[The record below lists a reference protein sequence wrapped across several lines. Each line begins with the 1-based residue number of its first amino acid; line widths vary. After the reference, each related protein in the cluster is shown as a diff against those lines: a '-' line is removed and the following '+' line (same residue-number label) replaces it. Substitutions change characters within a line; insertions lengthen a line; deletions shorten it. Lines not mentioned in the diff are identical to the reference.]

1 MVLSSTWF
9 MEGYIDYELQKY
21 RLLAYLQDVKKH
33 FSATRLYP
41 QLADIIAHYNNL
53 LAYRA
58 NKQQLQ
64 DAFPKQL
71 RNMHP
76 ERLELVYE
84 HLQADDSVM
93 QELEEIISF
102 AIGGMR
108 ETISEGAEIYE
119 LIEKQMTIEPIG
131 IMPLYKNEGYALM
144 HYTGAKDVHVYH
156 YTISIFE
163 NKDAR
168 YRALK
173 MLHVDT
179 RTKTLATTWE
189 QMKIDIVRDIR
200 TLPNPA
206 VYVVEFP
213 VRIPFYETL
222 LPITKRALVRYI

>member
-1 MVLSSTWF
+1 MVLSDTWF

-41 QLADIIAHYNNL
+41 QLAEIIAHYNNL
-53 LAYRA
+53 LSYRA
-58 NKQQLQ
+58 NKQHLQ
-64 DAFPKQL
+64 DAFPRRISQI
-71 RNMHP
+71 HT
-76 ERLELVYE
+76 ERMELVYE
-84 HLQADDSVM
+84 QLMADDSVM

-108 ETISEGAEIYE
+108 ETITEGAGIYE
-119 LIEKQMTIEPIG
+119 LIEKKMIIEPVG
-131 IMPLYKNEGYALM
+131 IVPLYKNEGYALM
-144 HYTGAKDVHVYH
+144 HYTGEKDVNVYH
-156 YTISIFE
+156 YTVSIFD

-168 YRALK
+168 YRALR
-173 MLHVDT
+173 MQFIDT
-179 RTKTLATTWE
+179 RTKTYATTWE
-189 QMKIDIVRDIR
+189 QMKIEIVRDIR

-213 VRIPFYETL
+213 LHIPFYETL

>member
-1 MVLSSTWF
+1 MVLSNTWF

-64 DAFPKQL
+64 DAFPK
-71 RNMHP
+71 RIANVHP
-76 ERLELVYE
+76 EKLELVYDQF
-84 HLQADDSVM
+84 LADDSVM
-93 QELEEIISF
+93 QELEEIITF

-108 ETISEGAEIYE
+108 DTITEGAGIYE

-144 HYTGAKDVHVYH
+144 HYTGTQDVHVFY
-156 YTISIFE
+156 YTVSIFD

-168 YRALK
+168 YRALR
-173 MLHVDT
+173 MQHIDT
-179 RTKTLATTWE
+179 RIKTLATTWE
-189 QMKIDIVRDIR
+189 QMKIDIVREIR

-213 VRIPFYETL
+213 LHVPFYETL
-222 LPITKRALVRYI
+222 LPIAKRALVRYI